1 MKNFRNLLHRTLAAL
16 PFFLAGACMTACY
29 DSGFGTPGQTE
40 NAEPVSET
48 IANIKSRYLGVPFA
62 ITSDISV
69 RGTVTS
75 SDAAENFYRTIC
87 IEENNAALEIM
98 AGIDRLHNDFPVG
111 CRVTLRLQGLTL
123 AESRGVLQVGNPPAP
138 GSGYD
143 TDYIGSKAALDN
155 VLSRDSET
163 ICPIDPARLLIPE
176 LSPERC
182 GTLVRIDRLRYLP
195 EEITAAAWA
204 GYKQF
209 SDEAGNTI
217 YTYVRT
223 YAAFAG
229 KEVPTETVALVGILQ
244 YDEAGEGRYI
254 LKLRDENDCIR

>member
-1 MKNFRNLLHRTLAAL
+1 MKRFRNWRQRAIAAL
-16 PFFLAGACMTACY
+16 LVFLPGACMTACY
-29 DSGFGTPGQTE
+29 DSGFGAPGESE

-48 IANIKSRYLGVPFA
+48 IANIKNSFLGVPFA
-62 ITSDISV
+62 VSSDISV

-87 IEENNAALEIM
+87 IEEENAALEIM
-98 AGIDRLHNDFPVG
+98 AGIDQLHNDFPIG

-123 AESRGVLQVGNPPAP
+123 AESRGVLQVGNPPEP

-143 TDYIGSKAALDN
+143 TDYIGSKAALDK
-155 VLSRDSET
+155 VLLRDSET
-163 ICPIDPARLLIPE
+163 LQPIVPAPMTIPE
-176 LSPERC
+176 LTTKRC

-209 SDEAGNTI
+209 SDEAGNSI
-217 YTYVRT
+217 YTYVRN
-223 YAAFAG
+223 YAAFARE
-229 KEVPTETVALVGILQ
+229 EVPVEEVSLVGILQ